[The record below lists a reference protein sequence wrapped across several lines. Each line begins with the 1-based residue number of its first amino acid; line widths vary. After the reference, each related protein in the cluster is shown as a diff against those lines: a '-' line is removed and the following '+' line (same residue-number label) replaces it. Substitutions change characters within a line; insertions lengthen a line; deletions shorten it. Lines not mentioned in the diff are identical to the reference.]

1 MIKFNMFIL
10 GDASKP
16 VGIKDMQSCL
26 IVCSENETTSGELG
40 GHVRMLSIPTSLD
53 QPAEV
58 YRSYEGFGKVVD
70 VVYRERK

>member
-1 MIKFNMFIL
+1 
-10 GDASKP
+10 
-16 VGIKDMQSCL
+16 
-26 IVCSENETTSGELG
+26 
-40 GHVRMLSIPTSLD
+40 MLSIPTSLD